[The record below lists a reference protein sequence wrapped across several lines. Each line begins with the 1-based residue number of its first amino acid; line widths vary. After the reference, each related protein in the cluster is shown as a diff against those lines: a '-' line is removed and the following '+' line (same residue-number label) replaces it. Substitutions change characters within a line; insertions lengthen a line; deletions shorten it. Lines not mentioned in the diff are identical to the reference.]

1 MKSSAYDHD
10 ELMLGWFG
18 PLDSMIIGNVLDSM
32 SDCLVVLGEY
42 GDILYANKATEQML
56 GFAPEDLRHKDL
68 SQLIFLGRDNLAFKQ
83 IFLDALE
90 KKSVRN
96 YREVDYYHPDG
107 STRRLAATTSYFL
120 ATGEHETTFIGFLA
134 LFKDITEVFNLR
146 REERILINEK
156 ERIARE
162 KLLSL
167 HKLAM
172 GVAHEIRNPI
182 VTIGGFAA
190 RILRDQSNSEETRRY
205 AGNIVE
211 DTRKLEQVV
220 NEVQAYCDLPE
231 ARPERLPL
239 PPVVVSVVRELQP
252 LGLQRNISLKMED
265 RIPEGHLVF
274 FDPEL
279 IKMAVSRLVTNA
291 INFSEEGAS
300 VEIALHLA
308 DHAAVIEVTD
318 HGVGIEDA
326 DLDYVFNPFFSTQ
339 VHASGMGLA
348 IVERIVHEHMGR
360 IEVSSRRG
368 EGTTIRVLLADTLEP
383 RIPF

>member
-1 MKSSAYDHD
+1 MKSSAYDQD
-10 ELMLGWFG
+10 EPMLGWFG

-32 SDCLVVLGEY
+32 SDSLIVLGEY

-56 GFAPEDLRHKDL
+56 GYAPGDLRQKDL
-68 SQLIFLGRDNLAFKQ
+68 SQIIFLGRDNLPFKQ
-83 IFLDALE
+83 VFVDALE
-90 KKSVRN
+90 KKSIRN
-96 YREVDYYHPDG
+96 YREVDYRHPDG
-107 STRRLAATTSYFL
+107 STRRLAATTSYLFV
-120 ATGEHETTFIGFLA
+120 TGEHETTFIGFLA

-146 REERILINEK
+146 REERILIGEK

-162 KLLSL
+162 KLVSL

-172 GVAHEIRNPI
+172 GVAHEIRNPT

-190 RILRDQSNSEETRRY
+190 RILRDLRNPEETRRY

-211 DTRKLEQVV
+211 DARKLEQVV

-231 ARPERLPL
+231 ARPERLAL
-239 PPVVVSVVRELQP
+239 PPAVEWVVNELQP
-252 LGLQRNISLKMED
+252 LGLQRNISLRLED
-265 RIPEGHLVF
+265 RIPEGQQVF
-274 FDPEL
+274 FDPVL

-291 INFSEEGAS
+291 INFSEEGSS
-300 VEIALHLA
+300 VEIVLYLA
-308 DHAAVIEVTD
+308 DHAAVMEVAD
-318 HGVGIEDA
+318 HGVGIEEA

-360 IEVSSRRG
+360 IEVRSRRG
-368 EGTTIRVLLADTLEP
+368 DGTTIRIFLPDTLEP